1 MLSSE
6 GSTLTSLILARQSL
20 ICCALELDA
29 RYEAMLAIADARS
42 AAAPA
47 PASDPAACTRRRAE
61 AELTVLPSLI
71 ADLEGQIGRAW
82 RRLDTVSPRVFD

>member
-20 ICCALELDA
+20 ICCAFELDA
-29 RYEAMLAIADARS
+29 RYEALLAIEGARK

-47 PASDPAACTRRRAE
+47 PEADPAGRTRRRAE

-71 ADLEGQIGRAW
+71 EDLEGQIQRAW